1 MRTRSLE
8 EMMSND
14 EENVGLFHKVF
25 GGISLRIK
33 LILGFLAGIFSFLAL
48 FFISKN
54 TNSKKIMELEL
65 KKVREEIE
73 IEKAKVEIDNNN
85 ERLIDLENRAYKIK
99 EEILRISSK
108 EPIGEVSREELDEFF
123 DTRGF

>member
-1 MRTRSLE
+1 
-8 EMMSND
+8 MSND
-14 EENVGLFHKVF
+14 EESVGLFRKVF

-48 FFISKN
+48 FFISRN

-85 ERLIDLENRAYKIK
+85 EKLVDLENRAYEIK
-99 EEILRISSK
+99 EETLRISSK
-108 EPIGEVSREELDEFF
+108 APIGEDSREELDEFYEHI
-123 DTRGF
+123 GF